1 MIHPDGAAATSGQIP
16 LTDLG
21 DTSNLHR
28 LVEAFGGYGEMV
40 DRAKDLTPALDRTLD
55 EVVNKGRQAV
65 LNVITA
71 QR

>member
-21 DTSNLHR
+21 DTSNLYR
-28 LVEAFGGYGEMV
+28 LVEAFGGYGGMV
-40 DRAKDLTPALDRTLD
+40 DRSEDLAPALGRALD
-55 EVVNKGRQAV
+55 EVVNQGRQAV
-65 LNVITA
+65 LNVMTA